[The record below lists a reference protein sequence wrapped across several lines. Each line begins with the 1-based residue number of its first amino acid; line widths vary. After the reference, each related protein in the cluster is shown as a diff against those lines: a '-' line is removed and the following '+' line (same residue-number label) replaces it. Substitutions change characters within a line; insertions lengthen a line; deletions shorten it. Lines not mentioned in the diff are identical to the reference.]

1 MEEFEKLL
9 TETATLQ
16 YKLQKLQ
23 KQEIDLRRN
32 VLFMKTQH
40 AQLFPDEDG
49 LQEQMFQLICESAQE
64 I

>member
-1 MEEFEKLL
+1 MFSQSLDDNLHQSKMEEFEKLL

-23 KQEIDLRRN
+23 KQEADLRRN

-49 LQEQMFQLICESAQE
+49 L
-64 I
+64 